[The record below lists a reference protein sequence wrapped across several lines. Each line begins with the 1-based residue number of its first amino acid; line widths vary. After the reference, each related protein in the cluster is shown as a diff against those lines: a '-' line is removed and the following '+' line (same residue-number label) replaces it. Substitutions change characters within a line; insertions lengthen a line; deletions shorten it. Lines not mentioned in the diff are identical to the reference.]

1 VSSYP
6 KAWLLVSAVVA
17 LGCGRSSSTDAAPAP
32 GSAATTA
39 ATAPKDVEILNVS
52 YDPTRELYDAVNA
65 AFARSYAAS
74 SGVKVTVHQSH
85 GGSAKQARAVID
97 GQEADV
103 VTLGLAYDI
112 DAVARAGLLPADW
125 AGRLPNRSVP
135 FTSTIVFLVRQG
147 NPKKIHDWD
156 DLVKPGVAVIT
167 PNPKTSGGARWNYL
181 AAWGYAKRK
190 AGGNDAAARDFVTH
204 LYKNVPVLDSGAR
217 GSTTT
222 FVERGQGDVLIAWE
236 SEALLARNKPGGDK
250 FEVVVPSVSIV
261 AATPVAVVDKVADK
275 RGTRAVAD
283 AYLKFLYTPEAQ
295 AIAVK
300 SYYRPP
306 QNQATGEATDPPF
319 AKLSLFTIEE
329 EFGGWDKAQADHFAE
344 GASFDQIYKPSN

>member
-1 VSSYP
+1 VRYLP
-6 KAWLLVSAVVA
+6 RAWLLASAVAA
-17 LGCGRSSSTDAAPAP
+17 LSCGRSTGTDGTPEP
-32 GSAATTA
+32 GSAATT
-39 ATAPKDVEILNVS
+39 TTPAPREVEILNVS
-52 YDPTRELYDAVNA
+52 YDPTRELYDAVNS
-65 AFARSYAAS
+65 AFAQSYAAS
-74 SGVKVTVHQSH
+74 TGVTVTVHQSH

-135 FTSTIVFLVRQG
+135 FMSTIVFLVRQG
-147 NPKKIHDWD
+147 NPKDIHDWD

-190 AGGNDAAARDFVTH
+190 AGGDDAKARDFVTH

-236 SEALLARNKPGGDK
+236 SEALLAKHKPGGER
-250 FEVVVPSVSIV
+250 FEIVVPSTSIV

-275 RGTRAVAD
+275 RGTRAVAE
-283 AYLKFLYTPEAQ
+283 AYLRFLYTPEAQ
-295 AIAVK
+295 AIAVRQF
-300 SYYRPP
+300 YRPS
-306 QNQATGEATDPPF
+306 QGEPTDPPF

-329 EFGGWDKAQADHFAE
+329 AFGGWDKAQADHFAE
-344 GASFDQIYKPSN
+344 GASFDQIYKPGN